1 MRRPL
6 RLLAALLLQLL
17 TLQGAFLGG
26 RATCA
31 LRPVLA
37 SAAPAAEQ
45 HGAQHHAA
53 AGDAAVRQD
62 GAPRHG
68 APDGEHASSH
78 CAVAAGCGAAALGGR
93 TVVAPASAVIAAAPT
108 YAGDFDAP
116 RSLGTAPET
125 PPPRG

>member
-17 TLQGAFLGG
+17 TLQGVFLGG
-26 RATCA
+26 RSTCA
-31 LRPVLA
+31 LQPVLA
-37 SAAPAAEQ
+37 SAAPEAEH

-53 AGDAAVRQD
+53 DAAVQQD
-62 GAPRHG
+62 GAPHHG

-78 CAVAAGCGAAALGGR
+78 CALAAGCGAAALGGR
-93 TVVAPASAVIAAAPT
+93 TVVAPASVVIAAGPT